1 MKIPFLICLLSL
13 SLQCFGNKTKP
24 NLVNK
29 IDSLS
34 GVLANKELEIKGLQD
49 SIMLYSTKFNK
60 LKSRL
65 ADYEVFKGES
75 KGNDSAVWEYGSSIV
90 AILTAII
97 ILFGL
102 VYYNSSKQAARD
114 AFDDQFENYSSVI
127 KHKIIQAQLALD
139 KLDSRVDIIDEVE
152 EDIDKSSKSIE
163 NEFK

>member
-1 MKIPFLICLLSL
+1 MSL

-24 NLVNK
+24 KLVNK

-34 GVLANKELEIKGLQD
+34 DVLANKELEIKGLQD

-65 ADYEVFKGES
+65 TDYEVFKGES

>member
-1 MKIPFLICLLSL
+1 MSF
-13 SLQCFGNKTKP
+13 SLQCYGNKIEA

-29 IDSLS
+29 IDSL
-34 GVLANKELEIKGLQD
+34 GKVLVDKELQIKALQD
-49 SIMLYSTKFNK
+49 SITLYSIKFNK
-60 LKSRL
+60 LSSRL
-65 ADYEVFKGES
+65 SDYESFKGES

-127 KHKIIQAQLALD
+127 KHKITQAQLALD

>member
-1 MKIPFLICLLSL
+1 MSL

-24 NLVNK
+24 KLVNK

-34 GVLANKELEIKGLQD
+34 DVLANKELEIKGLQD